1 MVHGLATE
9 LKVPTPM
16 ASQAA
21 NLFRTLASKGHSEP
35 DGIAVLKLYDGNE
48 HL

>member
-1 MVHGLATE
+1 MVHGLAKE

-16 ASQAA
+16 AGQAA
-21 NLFRTLASKGHSEP
+21 TLFRMLVSKGHGEL

>member
-1 MVHGLATE
+1 MACKE
-9 LKVPTPM
+9 LQVPTPM
-16 ASQAA
+16 TSQAA
-21 NLFRTLASKGHSEP
+21 TLFRTLVSKGHRDL